1 MDDELFLCVREFDV
15 VVIQLALGDDDATME
30 TIISVLDVE
39 AATLAAN
46 ELLLVRVVALMMELF
61 FDADADFEGA
71 ALITELHLGFDAV
84 LFLVE
89 TALPVMV
96 LDFEETALVAV
107 ELLLEEAT
115 LPPVDKP
122 FKEVVLATEELLFRD
137 RAAAAVKELFFEE
150 TAFVAVELLLEM
162 MVEVTT
168 EEVFKVAAADDELT
182 LGETSVGITQLVF
195 PFNTMSV
202 AIVESFFIDGATVG
216 TAGEFLPEGRVTATE
231 ELPVLDDATTGLALG
246 TDRLTVVIKGVPEEE
261 ALPLNAST
269 VRTHVGTEVAGVS
282 EVDAAGGPLDVDS
295 ANGA

>member
-39 AATLAAN
+39 AATLAAS
-46 ELLLVRVVALMMELF
+46 ELLLVGVVALMVELI

-71 ALITELHLGFDAV
+71 VLITELHLGFDAV

-89 TALPVMV
+89 TTLPVMV

-137 RAAAAVKELFFEE
+137 RAAAAVKELFFDE
-150 TAFVAVELLLEM
+150 TVFVAVELLLEM
-162 MVEVTT
+162 MAEVTT

-182 LGETSVGITQLVF
+182 LGEISVGITQLVF

-202 AIVESFFIDGATVG
+202 ATVESFFIDGATVG
-216 TAGEFLPEGRVTATE
+216 KAGEFLPEGRVTATE

-246 TDRLTVVIKGVPEEE
+246 TDRLTVVTKGVPEEE

-282 EVDAAGGPLDVDS
+282 EVDTAGGPQGADS